1 MSTSDL
7 IFILIIIVLLIAAV
21 IILMMIKQEEK
32 KIMSIEEKSK
42 KTMLDLDQITANIER
57 DYKPINIELTSYEQE
72 QENNAVISYEE
83 LKNKSNNVT
92 YEEVLDSSDGVKKID
107 FNKQIDLE
115 HTQKIEVPLL
125 SNYEKEEAFLRALRQ
140 LQKDLVK

>member
-21 IILMMIKQEEK
+21 IVLMMIKQEEK

-42 KTMLDLDQITANIER
+42 KTMIDLDKITANIER
-57 DYKPINIELTSYEQE
+57 DYKPLNIELTSYEQE

-83 LKNKSNNVT
+83 LKNKGMNTT
-92 YEEVLDSSDGVKKID
+92 YEELEETSGVKKID

-125 SNYEKEEAFLRALRQ
+125 SNYEKEEAFLKALRQ
-140 LQKDLVK
+140 LQSDLAK

>member
-21 IILMMIKQEEK
+21 IVLMMIKQEEK

-42 KTMLDLDQITANIER
+42 KTMLDLDKITANIER
-57 DYKPINIELTSYEQE
+57 DYKPLNIELTSYEQE

-83 LKNKSNNVT
+83 LKNKSNNTT
-92 YEEVLDSSDGVKKID
+92 YEEINSEDGVKKID
-107 FNKQIDLE
+107 FSKQIDLE

>member
-21 IILMMIKQEEK
+21 IVLMMIKQEEK

-42 KTMLDLDQITANIER
+42 KTMLDLDKITANIER
-57 DYKPINIELTSYEQE
+57 DYKPLNIELTSYEQE
-72 QENNAVISYEE
+72 QEENAVISYEE
-83 LKNKSNNVT
+83 LKNKSTNVT
-92 YEEVLDSSDGVKKID
+92 YEEEVEEAGIKKID
-107 FNKQIDLE
+107 FNKTIDLE
-115 HTQKIEVPLL
+115 HTQKIDVPLL

-140 LQKDLVK
+140 LQKDLAK

>member
-1 MSTSDL
+1 
-7 IFILIIIVLLIAAV
+7 
-21 IILMMIKQEEK
+21 
-32 KIMSIEEKSK
+32 MSIEEKSK
-42 KTMLDLDQITANIER
+42 KTMLDLDRITANIER
-57 DYKPINIELTSYEQE
+57 DYKPLNIELTSYEQE

-92 YEEVLDSSDGVKKID
+92 YEEKFDETGVKKID
-107 FNKQIDLE
+107 FNSTIDLE
-115 HTQKIEVPLL
+115 HTQRIEVPLL

>member
-21 IILMMIKQEEK
+21 IVLMMIKQEEK
-32 KIMSIEEKSK
+32 KIMSVEEKSK
-42 KTMLDLDQITANIER
+42 KTMIDLDKITANIER
-57 DYKPINIELTSYEQE
+57 DYKPLNIELTSYEQE
-72 QENNAVISYEE
+72 QEDNAVISYEE

-92 YEEVLDSSDGVKKID
+92 YEESYDETGVKKID
-107 FNKQIDLE
+107 FNKTIDLE

-125 SNYEKEEAFLRALRQ
+125 SNYEKEEAFLKALRQ

>member
-21 IILMMIKQEEK
+21 IVLMMIKQEEK

-42 KTMLDLDQITANIER
+42 KTMIDLDKITANIER
-57 DYKPINIELTSYEQE
+57 DYKPLNIELTSYEQE
-72 QENNAVISYEE
+72 QEENAVISYEE
-83 LKNKSNNVT
+83 LKNKSTNVT
-92 YEEVLDSSDGVKKID
+92 YEEQVEETGIKKID
-107 FNKQIDLE
+107 FNKTIDLE
-115 HTQKIEVPLL
+115 HTQKIDVPLL

-140 LQKDLVK
+140 LQKDLAK

>member
-1 MSTSDL
+1 MNTMDI
-7 IFILIIIVLLIAAV
+7 IFILIIIILLIIAVIVLL
-21 IILMMIKQEEK
+21 MIKREEN

-42 KTMLDLDQITANIER
+42 KTMLDLDKITANIER

-72 QENNAVISYEE
+72 QEENAVISYEE
-83 LKNKSNNVT
+83 LKNKSANT
-92 YEEVLDSSDGVKKID
+92 SYEELDDTRGVKKID

-125 SNYEKEEAFLRALRQ
+125 SNYEKEEAFLKALRQ
-140 LQKDLVK
+140 LQSDLAK

>member
-1 MSTSDL
+1 MNTMDI
-7 IFILIIIVLLIAAV
+7 IFILIIIILLIIAVIVLL
-21 IILMMIKQEEK
+21 MIKREEN

-42 KTMLDLDQITANIER
+42 KTMIDLDKITANIER

-72 QENNAVISYEE
+72 QEENAVISYEE
-83 LKNKSNNVT
+83 LKNKSANTT
-92 YEEVLDSSDGVKKID
+92 YEELDDTRGVKKID

-125 SNYEKEEAFLRALRQ
+125 SNYEKEEAFLKALRQ
-140 LQKDLVK
+140 LQSDLAK